1 MAANPSSLRGSTAAP
16 RKSKASATPA
26 AAGAGTFYDGDTY
39 VVDESY
45 NLLLRRLHASV
56 LRHIEAR
63 MQPLDLTAMQW
74 GPLMLL
80 AAGKG
85 NTAAALSR
93 LSEIDTGAMTR
104 MLDRLE
110 SKGLI
115 ARQRS
120 KEDRRIVYL
129 ELTEE
134 GRKAAAAVPHV
145 ISEVLNL
152 HLQGFTSEE
161 FTLLMGFLRRMLANG
176 SA

>member
-1 MAANPSSLRGSTAAP
+1 MTAPLTNARRKPGTRKARADDAPQAAEPSG
-16 RKSKASATPA
+16 
-26 AAGAGTFYDGDTY
+26 FYDGDRY
-39 VVDESY
+39 VIEDSY
-45 NLLLRRLHASV
+45 NYLLRRLHASV
-56 LRHIEAR
+56 LRHMEAR

-74 GPLMLL
+74 GPLVLL

-120 KEDRRIVYL
+120 KEDRRIVFL
-129 ELTEE
+129 ELTAE

-145 ISEVLNL
+145 LSDVLNQ
-152 HLQGFTSEE
+152 HLRGFTQDE
-161 FTLLMGFLRRMLANG
+161 FKQFMGFLRRMLANG